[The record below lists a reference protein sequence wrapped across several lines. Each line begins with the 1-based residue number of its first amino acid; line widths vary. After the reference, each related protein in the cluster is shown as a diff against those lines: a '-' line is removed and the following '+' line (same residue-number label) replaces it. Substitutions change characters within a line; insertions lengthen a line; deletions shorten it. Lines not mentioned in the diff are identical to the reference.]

1 MKEIQFK
8 EFVRSVKFIE
18 SLGCKFK
25 IITPDNEEYGD
36 LEVVVKKPQR
46 KGSGL
51 PHGEIS
57 NFVRANLDMNAEVG
71 SVQEIFV
78 PEKYVPQHIQASA
91 CHILSHGWGRDTY
104 TTCLNKNTMCI
115 EILRISKGE

>member
-25 IITPDNEEYGD
+25 IITPENGEYGD
-36 LEVVVKKPQR
+36 LEVAPKKKQR
-46 KGSGL
+46 KPSGFV
-51 PHGEIS
+51 HGEIS

-78 PEKYVPQHIQASA
+78 PEKYVPVNVQASA
-91 CHILSHGWGRDTY
+91 CHILSGAWGRDTY
-104 TTCLNKNTMCI
+104 TTILNKKTMSI

>member
-25 IITPDNEEYGD
+25 IITPDGEEYGA

-78 PEKYVPQHIQASA
+78 PEKYVPLHIQASA
-91 CHILSHGWGRDTY
+91 CHILSRAWGRDTY
-104 TTCLNKNTMCI
+104 TTCLNKNNMSI
-115 EILRISKGE
+115 EILRIAKGE